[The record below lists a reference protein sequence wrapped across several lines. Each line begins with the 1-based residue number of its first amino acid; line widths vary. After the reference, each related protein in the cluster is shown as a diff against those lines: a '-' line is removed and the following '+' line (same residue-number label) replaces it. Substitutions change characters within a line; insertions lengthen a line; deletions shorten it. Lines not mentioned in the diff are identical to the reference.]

1 MSHYCRWLRSG
12 MRDDFSGVN
21 LLKREFTG
29 AGGDDANAL
38 TRLKS
43 GVFEPMAAQADFRFD
58 LV

>member
-1 MSHYCRWLRSG
+1 
-12 MRDDFSGVN
+12 MRDDFSGVD

-29 AGGDDANAL
+29 AGGDDADAL

-43 GVFEPMAAQADFRFD
+43 GVFEPMSAQADFRFD